1 MRTRTT
7 LAAFAVVAATSA
19 QTFTT
24 WTQADGLPSSDIRD
38 VAVAPDGAMWMAT
51 AQGVARFDGSTFT
64 VHNTTS
70 HPGLASNDLYAIAVM
85 ANDQVWVGSD
95 FGVSV
100 FNGTAYTTYN
110 SSNGLGDD
118 QVKTVAQ
125 APNGE
130 VWIGTINGATRYNG
144 STFTAFGAPDIPF
157 GGVLRFAF
165 TPNGTV
171 YMAGG
176 LFGVI
181 VYNGTSFSTLT
192 TSDGLIS
199 NRIRAIAFDGEG
211 NRWIATSDGISV
223 LDANDDHLTDHLSV
237 FILPPPDELN
247 PITDIAVDEAGRVWA
262 GVYVDYLVTE
272 GGVSVY
278 TDGTWDQY
286 ETSDGLAGPNVQ
298 RLALDDEGNLWVATS
313 TGLTRMSGLN
323 IGIAEEGQSMSF
335 SLLPNPV
342 AHTLSIAVE
351 EEVVARL
358 PYQVL
363 DAGGRLVFQ
372 GSVAQRIQALDV
384 SGLEPGIYLMR
395 VGARTQ
401 RFVVAR

>member
-7 LAAFAVVAATSA
+7 LAAFALVAATSA

-38 VAVAPDGAMWMAT
+38 LAVAPDGALWMAT

-70 HPGLASNDLYAIAVM
+70 HPGLASNDLYAITVL
-85 ANDQVWVGSD
+85 ANGQVWAGSD
-95 FGVSV
+95 LGVSV
-100 FNGTAYTTYN
+100 FNGTSYTTYN
-110 SSNGLGDD
+110 STNGLGDD

-125 APNGE
+125 APNGD
-130 VWIGTINGATRYNG
+130 VWIGTINGATRYTG
-144 STFTAFGAPDIPF
+144 GTFTAFGAPDIPF

-165 TPNGTV
+165 APNGQV

-176 LFGVI
+176 LFGII
-181 VYNGTSFSTLT
+181 VYNGTSFSTIT
-192 TSDGLIS
+192 VNDGLIS

-211 NRWIATSDGISV
+211 NRWVGTAEGISV
-223 LDANDDHLTDHLSV
+223 LGPNDVHLADHLNV

-247 PITDIAVDEAGRVWA
+247 PITDVVVDNAGRIWA

-278 TDGTWDQY
+278 TDGTWDQF

-298 RLALDDEGNLWVATS
+298 RLALDGSGNLWVATS
-313 TGLTRMSGLN
+313 TGLTRMSDLN
-323 IGIAEEGQSMSF
+323 IGIAEEGQEPPF
-335 SLLPNPV
+335 TLFPNPV
-342 AHTLSIAVE
+342 MHTLSIAWQQQEAVGVPA
-351 EEVVARL
+351 EVF
-358 PYQVL
+358 
-363 DAGGRLVFQ
+363 DAGGRLVLQ
-372 GSVAQRIQALDV
+372 GRLGARPQALDV
-384 SGLEPGIYLMR
+384 SALEPGVYL
-395 VGARTQ
+395 ARIGTRSQ